1 MDEQIIEEILKLFED
16 RKFPALREKIADVNP
31 ADVALIFEEI
41 PKRDLPLLYRILPKE
56 LAADV
61 FVEME
66 PDMQLQLIE
75 AFSDR
80 ELQEVMDDMF
90 MDDTVDIIE
99 EMPANVVSR
108 ILKSVD
114 RETRNKI
121 NIILNYP
128 KDSAGSLMTIEYID
142 LKEEMTVSEALSRI
156 RTTGIDSETIYT
168 CYVTSARRLV
178 GIVTVKDLLLADDDE
193 KVADIMETN
202 IISVTTHTDKEE
214 VAMQFAKYDLL
225 ALPVVDAE
233 NRLVGIVT
241 IDDAVDVIQDENTED
256 IEKMAAIV
264 PTDKPYLKMTPVE
277 IWKKR
282 IPWLLILMISATF
295 TSMIIS
301 SFEEKL
307 NALVVL
313 TSFIPMIM
321 DTGGNSGG
329 QASVT
334 IIRGMSL
341 GEIEMDDVLKV
352 IWKEIR
358 VALLCGAVL
367 AVCSFGKVLLV
378 DRLIMGN
385 TDVSLMVSLVIS
397 LTLVVTIIMAKFVGC
412 TLPMLA
418 KKLGFDPAVMA
429 SPFITTIVDAL
440 ALLVYFGFATLI
452 LKI

>member
-385 TDVSLMVSLVIS
+385 TDVSLMVSLVLS
-397 LTLVVTIIMAKFVGC
+397 LTLVVTIIMAIFVGC

>member
-1 MDEQIIEEILKLFED
+1 MDEKIVEEILQLFED

-114 RETRNKI
+114 RDTRNKI

-142 LKEEMTVSEALSRI
+142 LKEEMTVSEALSKI

-178 GIVTVKDLLLADDDE
+178 GIVTVKDLLLADDDD
-193 KVADIMETN
+193 KVSDIMETN

-225 ALPVVDAE
+225 AIPVVDAE
-233 NRLVGIVT
+233 SRLVGIVT

-307 NALVVL
+307 NALVIL

-358 VALLCGAVL
+358 VALLCGVVL

-397 LTLVVTIIMAKFVGC
+397 LTLVATIIMAKFVGC